1 MAFHLIENGI
11 LQVGAAVSTDL
22 TANPKE
28 LLSCTTQTY
37 SDYSART
44 SGPPGMDTRPS
55 PPTSGFHVTTTH
67 NPGQRL
73 EIQERS
79 NQPPTTWPVCYRL
92 VKTGSSIVDSTLSVL
107 FKATNLLS
115 TGSTAPEKT
124 PHSNPMNPN
133 LNPGQAEELRL
144 QPTQRQGEP
153 YEGIFF
159 EETPVDRTHLAPVLN
174 VNGAAPGVPDP
185 TAPVN
190 VNQTV
195 PVSLVMADPVPEIK
209 GPATVADSGADDG
222 ALITLDYCLYV
233 STFNHLTS
241 AKSKNKNKNDSEKIV
256 PPKNAMPS
264 MRINLHN
271 RTWDELRG
279 GIIRVIGSSRKHLD
293 VYIARLLN
301 GGHLI

>member
-1 MAFHLIENGI
+1 
-11 LQVGAAVSTDL
+11 
-22 TANPKE
+22 
-28 LLSCTTQTY
+28 
-37 SDYSART
+37 
-44 SGPPGMDTRPS
+44 
-55 PPTSGFHVTTTH
+55 
-67 NPGQRL
+67 
-73 EIQERS
+73 
-79 NQPPTTWPVCYRL
+79 
-92 VKTGSSIVDSTLSVL
+92 
-107 FKATNLLS
+107 
-115 TGSTAPEKT
+115 
-124 PHSNPMNPN
+124 MNPN

-271 RTWDELRG
+271 
-279 GIIRVIGSSRKHLD
+279 
-293 VYIARLLN
+293 
-301 GGHLI
+301 

>member
-1 MAFHLIENGI
+1 MPPMYTQAFPHCFRLWG
-11 LQVGAAVSTDL
+11 GS
-22 TANPKE
+22 
-28 LLSCTTQTY
+28 LLSRFST
-37 SDYSART
+37 
-44 SGPPGMDTRPS
+44 
-55 PPTSGFHVTTTH
+55 PTGAPLRKPTH
-67 NPGQRL
+67 FC
-73 EIQERS
+73 S
-79 NQPPTTWPVCYRL
+79 
-92 VKTGSSIVDSTLSVL
+92 
-107 FKATNLLS
+107 
-115 TGSTAPEKT
+115 
-124 PHSNPMNPN
+124 
-133 LNPGQAEELRL
+133 
-144 QPTQRQGEP
+144 
-153 YEGIFF
+153 
-159 EETPVDRTHLAPVLN
+159 LAYIIHHN

-195 PVSLVMADPVPEIK
+195 PVSLVMADPVPEIE

-279 GIIRVIGSSRKHLD
+279 EIIRVIGSSRKHLD

-301 GGHLI
+301 GGHLRFHFYIPGSHAFPLKRNYYVTSEAEYQAFLEELVRKPNSKVFIRMCMEEPGAKAKSQEVIRHQEDSLAIAVGSQEEVVNLERLRARHDQNPHSDTRGDPIAP

>member
-1 MAFHLIENGI
+1 
-11 LQVGAAVSTDL
+11 
-22 TANPKE
+22 
-28 LLSCTTQTY
+28 
-37 SDYSART
+37 
-44 SGPPGMDTRPS
+44 MDTRPS

-124 PHSNPMNPN
+124 PHSNRKRDPLRKLILQNSSFQSTLGLHESGFLPPPPPHTAMNPN